1 METIRS
7 IDDLFRMAQDIET
20 QTVAVAQ
27 AADDDVLRAVREAA
41 DKNIVRAILFGN
53 RQEIEKTA
61 ADSGISLDGMEIEH
75 VEDPSQVGLQAVQA
89 VKSGRAGIFM
99 KGLIST
105 KDFLKAV
112 LHKEKGIPSGSLLSH
127 VAVVSSRLYDRLIL
141 LTDAAM
147 NITPTLDEKI
157 GIVNNAVAC
166 ARTLG
171 VEKPRVA
178 MVCAV
183 ETVNPKMEST
193 MDAAVISKMSDR
205 GQLKGCIVDGPL
217 GLDNAVSL
225 KAAEHKGIVSDV
237 AGRADI
243 LVVPDIQA
251 GNVGYKT
258 LTYFSDAS
266 IAAVIMGATAPV
278 VLTSRADSAETKLYS
293 LCLGAVMAHRK
304 QA

>member
-1 METIRS
+1 MRNFE
-7 IDDLFRMAQDIET
+7 DLFRIARDIET

-27 AADDDVLRAVREAA
+27 AADDDVLKALREAT
-41 DKNIVRAILFGN
+41 DKNIVKPILFGD
-53 RQEIEKTA
+53 RTAIEQTA
-61 ADSGISLDGMEIEH
+61 SEAGISLEGFEICH
-75 VEDPSQVGLQAVQA
+75 VANPSMVGLEAVQA

-105 KDFLKAV
+105 KDFLRAV
-112 LHKEKGIPSGSLLSH
+112 LNKESGIPSGNLLSH
-127 VAVVSSRLYDRLIL
+127 VAVIGSAMYDRLIL

-147 NITPTLDEKI
+147 NITPTLDEKS
-157 GIVNNAVAC
+157 GIINNAVEC

-183 ETVNPKMEST
+183 ETVNPKMQCT
-193 MDAAVISKMSDR
+193 MDAAVLSKMSDR
-205 GQLKGCIVDGPL
+205 GQFRGCIIDGPL

-225 KAAEHKGIVSDV
+225 KAAEHKGIVSEV

-258 LTYFSDAS
+258 LTYFSEAK

-293 LCLGAVMAHRK
+293 LCLGAVMAHRAR
-304 QA
+304 Q